1 MQGQRPCPRSAERG
15 TLLMLHKDQEGGL
28 RGKPYQGVSPFFFTL
43 VRVRRYVG
51 RWSLDC
57 PAVRPRFFAQE
68 QRNGVERAVGATI
81 HLPAYRRTRTN
92 PQTSTSPLPQ
102 VGRGTSRP
110 PTGSAHAN
118 GGAAEV
124 KKALFFGGSTPFLW
138 ASTKEMGSN
147 GRTGQRPPPNV
158 TAHTHQAKNKRGNP
172 RRGFPPWTPSCAF
185 VSIKGDSALC
195 GARPGTLSLDPAA
208 FEKVDETFIR
218 LGRRACRTWCG
229 ATGGGA
235 DSGRSGSGGGARS
248 PAPGCRG
255 GGWSARACL

>member
-1 MQGQRPCPRSAERG
+1 M
-15 TLLMLHKDQEGGL
+15 
-28 RGKPYQGVSPFFFTL
+28 GVCGF
-43 VRVRRYVG
+43 VRVRRFPG
-51 RWSLDC
+51 
-57 PAVRPRFFAQE
+57 QK
-68 QRNGVERAVGATI
+68 
-81 HLPAYRRTRTN
+81 LP
-92 PQTSTSPLPQ
+92 
-102 VGRGTSRP
+102 P
-110 PTGSAHAN
+110 PTADSTPFLCSCAKKR
-118 GGAAEV
+118 GGAPKKRAYGCRHGRCWVPPASPTDLKPQHHRRLRQADLSARSTHHVQINLTHQFVPLGLTPKWERRAGPPSSCGGF
-124 KKALFFGGSTPFLW
+124 KALFFGGSTPFLW

-195 GARPGTLSLDPAA
+195 GARPGTLSLDPAT

-218 LGRRACRTWCG
+218 LVRRACRTWCG
-229 ATGGGA
+229 ATGGGG

>member
-1 MQGQRPCPRSAERG
+1 M
-15 TLLMLHKDQEGGL
+15 
-28 RGKPYQGVSPFFFTL
+28 
-43 VRVRRYVG
+43 RRYLG
-51 RWSLDC
+51 WWSLDC

-68 QRNGVERAVGATI
+68 QRNGVESAVGGRDFY
-81 HLPAYRRTRTN
+81 PRKRRTRTN

-195 GARPGTLSLDPAA
+195 GARPGTLSLDPAT

-218 LGRRACRTWCG
+218 LVRRACRTWCG
-229 ATGGGA
+229 AAGGGG